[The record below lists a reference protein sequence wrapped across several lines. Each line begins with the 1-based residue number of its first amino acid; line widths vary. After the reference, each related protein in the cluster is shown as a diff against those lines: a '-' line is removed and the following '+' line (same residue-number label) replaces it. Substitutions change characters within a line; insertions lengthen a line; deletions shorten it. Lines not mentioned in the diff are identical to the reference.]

1 MIVVIKPCPLLFVF
15 FCSCGECCPPNNAFS
30 DKAGTPSV
38 LLNELQKQCG
48 HNSYSL
54 GSHNLWLCCLFFCHL
69 SICFTL
75 EQIDFHINSKFS
87 QRTNRRESFF
97 RLNASNNFPPGPLM
111 LVTQPP
117 VARSCHNCRWRGLC
131 WLQRPPH
138 WGGKA
143 DKSGAILLS
152 HRVFR
157 RAVITHC
164 WQTNSSVGNCRD
176 GLCWNVGRSRNSCI

>member
-1 MIVVIKPCPLLFVF
+1 MSWVLMIVVIKPCPLLFVF
-15 FCSCGECCPPNNAFS
+15 FCSCGECCPPNNACS

-117 VARSCHNCRWRGLC
+117 LLGHVTTADDVGFADYSVLHTEEER
-131 WLQRPPH
+131 QT
-138 WGGKA
+138 KA
-143 DKSGAILLS
+143 GPSYS
-152 HRVFR
+152 H
-157 RAVITHC
+157 IEYLDE
-164 WQTNSSVGNCRD
+164 Q
-176 GLCWNVGRSRNSCI
+176 